1 MRKQQ
6 VTMSAAK
13 AAKFEAWRRS
23 FWEQSKLLNEESAQL
38 QCLLKPLQ
46 LAGPCATSQPTQ
58 FPPPPPLGSYTAP
71 YSQQSYPNTWGFPLQ
86 GNYPTPY
93 NQQSYPNSWGFPLQE
108 NCTTSF
114 SQQNWSISWGLPLQ
128 GNHTTLP
135 SPELKP
141 RKMSSVPV
149 LLGALSSIPVL
160 LGESSSV
167 PAPWG
172 WCSAFLLPGKGCP
185 VSRYSERKIT
195 QGPRAA
201 VGGGV
206 VIGAPGEAPLEG
218 GAVTPSPADGTAA
231 RLLNSCVDPL
241 LSAIE
246 SHSSVEG
253 SSKDLEDYR
262 EDSNWEQ
269 EKEESSEKVEM
280 SHFEP
285 ALLPVSCGS
294 VSGDLY
300 KSRFAAGSRSKS
312 IRTHERWFTPEEF
325 VKQELTLTDGHWE
338 KDILCHGK
346 TLNYLVK
353 NKVLDVH
360 PCLCDCLLCCP
371 DEPLH
376 QDKDD
381 VCFICNAEGL
391 LVCCTECPRAF
402 HHCCHLPD
410 LQDKTLG
417 GDWMC
422 TFCVLKTKERLWTP
436 MSREDALTSPVL
448 GNIMRC
454 EYLLLRLYMEDAW
467 RAVTDDTTTTEERY
481 TSVICRPIWLDKV
494 KRKLQDNEYITVREL
509 VHDIML
515 IFNICQT
522 FNRDNKSG
530 KMGTIME
537 KVFEKEFDTVFK
549 IQ

>member
-1 MRKQQ
+1 MNSSQVDTLLDLVPQEALICFFRCKKTEISYGIDEPFLFLSQIRDHGLVPEDLYQKVIKRKIKNTREKGVYEILDWVEKQGEQ
-6 VTMSAAK
+6 CIKQFWRCVSQDHILQKYPFLRSLQTSLGSLRFNEKLPNAK
-13 AAKFEAWRRS
+13 
-23 FWEQSKLLNEESAQL
+23 KLTGNEEKKAEQ
-38 QCLLKPLQ
+38 KKHGANRKKRVDETEEKN
-46 LAGPCATSQPTQ
+46 AGP
-58 FPPPPPLGSYTAP
+58 
-71 YSQQSYPNTWGFPLQ
+71 
-86 GNYPTPY
+86 
-93 NQQSYPNSWGFPLQE
+93 
-108 NCTTSF
+108 
-114 SQQNWSISWGLPLQ
+114 
-128 GNHTTLP
+128 
-135 SPELKP
+135 
-141 RKMSSVPV
+141 RSV
-149 LLGALSSIPVL
+149 
-160 LGESSSV
+160 SSSRQKR
-167 PAPWG
+167 PK
-172 WCSAFLLPGKGCP
+172 S
-185 VSRYSERKIT
+185 
-195 QGPRAA
+195 Q
-201 VGGGV
+201 
-206 VIGAPGEAPLEG
+206 
-218 GAVTPSPADGTAA
+218 
-231 RLLNSCVDPL
+231 
-241 LSAIE
+241 